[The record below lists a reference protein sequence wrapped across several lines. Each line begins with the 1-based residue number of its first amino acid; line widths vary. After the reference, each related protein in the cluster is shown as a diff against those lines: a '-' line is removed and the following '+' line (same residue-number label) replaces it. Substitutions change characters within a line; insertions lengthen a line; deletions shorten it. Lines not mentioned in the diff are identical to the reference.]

1 MLAHLDDLGQNGSL
15 GPIDTENVGQLFQV
29 DRGRLSDAKDG
40 VSQPGHA
47 EAPELFVEKLH
58 AELRCEEG
66 NVLDDGLTNTPL
78 LVLGELHDGGQQ
90 GG

>member
-1 MLAHLDDLGQNGSL
+1 MLAHLDDLGQDRSL
-15 GPIDTENVGQLFQV
+15 GPVHTENVGQLFQV

-47 EAPELFVEKLH
+47 EAPELFVKELH
-58 AELRCEEG
+58 AELRREEG
-66 NVLDDGLTNTPL
+66 NVFDDGLTDTPL